1 MRSIKVFFRWL
12 HYAWTLILEG
22 DGSWGSA
29 RLAIILGLPL
39 CLAVA
44 GRFLEPF
51 DFSGGLWSLLTPEGQ
66 AQVEAMGLSFLR
78 LNALRYWLAPL
89 AAVIWG
95 IALGALYLQDA
106 FKLESFAQAL
116 NHLRASLFGLGYPTL
131 IVMDGQAGN
140 PQDGSSSLQSI
151 GGPGYLEVRPG
162 NVVLLERGAGP
173 TNVYGAGRYF
183 VRRFETT
190 REIFDLREI
199 YRNRKEVEATTK
211 DGIAIT
217 LRNVEATFR
226 VDTGRQPQRTEVAP
240 YPFSIKAVRA
250 ATYARAV
257 GKDGTVADWG
267 DLIMSLVSGRIVGW
281 ISRQRLDRLT
291 APAEDDPRAAIRA
304 EFERPDFRRQ
314 LSRFGAELV
323 RVNIGHIDTPG
334 PVDSQR
340 IENWQSVWLRQDK
353 VTLARGQALRLAYE
367 ELGRAEGQAQML
379 ASIAQALKTVSP
391 DEPPTEMDTIR
402 LVFLRVS
409 KLLETMAAR
418 EPSGEQK
425 GPPTAPQS
433 PKQ

>member
-1 MRSIKVFFRWL
+1 MRSVRIFFRWL
-12 HYAWTLILEG
+12 HYAWTVILEG
-22 DGSWGSA
+22 DGNWGTV

-39 CLAVA
+39 CIAVA

-51 DFSGGLWSLLTPEGQ
+51 NPSGGLWSLFTPEGQ
-66 AQVEAMGLSFLR
+66 AGLEAFALSFLR

-95 IALGALYLQDA
+95 IALGALYIQDA
-106 FKLESFAQAL
+106 FKLESFSQAL
-116 NHLRASLFGLGYPTL
+116 SYLMAALFGFGYPTL
-131 IVMDGQAGN
+131 IVMEGQTVN
-140 PQDGSSSLQSI
+140 PKDEPNTLQLV

-199 YRNRKEVEATTK
+199 YRSRDAVEAATK

-217 LRNVEATFR
+217 LRHVEATFR
-226 VDTGRQPQRTEVAP
+226 VNTGRQPQRTEIDP

-250 ATYARAV
+250 ATYGRAV
-257 GKDGTVADWG
+257 AKDGTVTDWG
-267 DLIMSLVSGRIVGW
+267 DLIMSLVSSRIAGW
-281 ISRQRLDRLT
+281 ISHQRLDRLT

-304 EFERPDFRRQ
+304 EFERPDFRQ
-314 LSRFGAELV
+314 LLSRFGAELV

-340 IENWQSVWLRQDK
+340 IDNWQSFWQRQDR
-353 VTLARGQALRLAYE
+353 LALAHGEAIQLAYE
-367 ELGRAEGQAQML
+367 ELGRAEGQAEML
-379 ASIAQALKTVSP
+379 RTIAQALGAVSP
-391 DEPPTEMDTIR
+391 GEPPSEAEKSR
-402 LVFLRVS
+402 LVIVRINQM
-409 KLLETMAAR
+409 LETMAAR
-418 EPSGEQK
+418 ERSGGLQT
-425 GPPTAPQS
+425 PPTASLS
-433 PKQ
+433 PKP